1 MDAAFHRLAILQIGV
16 DQRAAVIAPDGKAEI
31 GALAVQRIFQVAE
44 ALLVQVGQ
52 RSLPGLILE
61 QSGQFFHLHHA
72 VAHVLGAGVAGV
84 VAYAGPQGVPLG
96 EDKQGGPEAPNA
108 GAQGQK
114 EGDRLHRQ
122 PGPQFFHGV
131 SPSF

>member
-1 MDAAFHRLAILQIGV
+1 MKILVVGANGQLGQELKEV
-16 DQRAAVIAPDGKAEI
+16 LKTGKAEI
-31 GALAVQRIFQVAE
+31 GALAVQSVFQIAE

-52 RSLPGLILE
+52 RGFPGLILE
-61 QSGQFFHLHHA
+61 QPGQFFHRYHT
-72 VAHVLGAGVAGV
+72 VAHVLRTGVAGV
-84 VAYAGPQGVPLG
+84 VANAGPQGVPLG
-96 EDKQGGPEAPNA
+96 EDKQSGPEAPNA